1 MSQQELFEKLTSRI
15 GEEVYV
21 GEWHP
26 VTQEMIDAFAVVTG
40 DHQWIHVDVERA
52 RRESP
57 WRSTIAHGFLT
68 LSLLPML
75 RGMGSGEIPYPGV
88 KQGVNYGLDRL
99 RFPNVVKAGARVRA
113 RCRLLKVEQIPG
125 GLQVTEQFTA
135 EIEGEQKPGCVAD
148 TIVRLYF
155 QTA

>member
-1 MSQQELFEKLTSRI
+1 MSQQELFERLTSRI

-21 GEWHP
+21 GEWHQ
-26 VTQEMIDAFAVVTG
+26 VTQQMIDAFAVVTG

-57 WRSTIAHGFLT
+57 WHSTIAHGFLT

>member
-1 MSQQELFEKLTSRI
+1 MSQQDLFEKLTSQV

-21 GEWHP
+21 GEWHQ
-26 VTQEMIDAFAVVTG
+26 VTQDMIDAFARVTG

-52 RRESP
+52 RRELP
-57 WRSTIAHGFLT
+57 WHSTIAHGYLT

-75 RGMGSGEIPYPGV
+75 RGMGSGELPYPGV
-88 KQGVNYGLDRL
+88 KQGVNYGLDKL

-113 RCRLLKVEQIPG
+113 RCKLLRVEQIPG

-135 EIEGEQKPGCVAD
+135 EIEGEHKPGCVAD
-148 TIVRLYF
+148 AIVRLYF
-155 QTA
+155 H